1 MGEKLSFDI
10 TTAATLCTGADFWHS
25 ARVGDIPAITF
36 SDGPY
41 GLRKQNDKADHL
53 GVNESIE
60 AVCFPTAVC
69 VASSF
74 DTEAAEEMGRLLG
87 EECLAEGVDVLLAPA
102 VNIKRTPLCG
112 RNFEYYSEDPYL
124 AGELAL
130 SCAVCNPV
138 AWEPALNIMPPIT
151 ARTDAWR
158 SRRI

>member
-1 MGEKLSFDI
+1 MAFCSGRRYSCDHFQRRSL
-10 TTAATLCTGADFWHS
+10 
-25 ARVGDIPAITF
+25 RAITF

-69 VASSF
+69 VASTF

-102 VNIKRTPLCG
+102 VNIKLP
-112 RNFEYYSEDPYL
+112 P
-124 AGELAL
+124 L
-130 SCAVCNPV
+130 SCAVCNPA

-158 SRRI
+158 SLRI